1 MENEQLKK
9 LDETVKSLLSQ
20 IDEKV
25 AAGESRQAET
35 VKSLETKIDEAL
47 DAMRA
52 EVSKSLSA
60 FSLPGSAEE
69 THNGEKF
76 SFSRMFYGVA
86 TGDWSQSPLEHEV
99 SVQAREKAQKAMA
112 TSPDTAGGFL
122 IPTEVLLDQVIPLLY
137 SSSVAMTL
145 GARDLGGLRAI
156 PTTIP
161 RVSGGTTAYWVGE
174 GSTITASDMTLANIS
189 LSPKILAT
197 LTAFSDL
204 LGSVGVPSIDQ
215 MIREDMAMQ
224 AALKLDLAALKGTG
238 SGGEPTGILNTTGIG
253 TSAVTTSFGG
263 DTYDELLAM
272 RSTVRG
278 NNALTGSLGWVFANA
293 DFLALEQTS
302 DKTLSVQSVDTGV
315 TNVQPLQ
322 RRTLLETRGNDDYV
336 LGARAM
342 VSTQLTSGGTP
353 MEVIFGNW
361 QDLVV
366 ASWGGMRVDTTNAVG
381 FTTGQNHIRTM
392 QYVDIG
398 VRHAA
403 SFVTDDA

>member
-1 MENEQLKK
+1 MENTELKK
-9 LDETVKSLLSQ
+9 LDETVKSLLAQ

-35 VKSLETKIDEAL
+35 IKTLETKIDEAL

-69 THNGEKF
+69 THDGEKF

-86 TGDWSQSPLEHEV
+86 TGDWSQSGLEHEI
-99 SVQAREKAQKAMA
+99 SKAAREKAQKAMA

-137 SSSVAMTL
+137 SNSVTMTL

-238 SGGEPTGILNTTGIG
+238 SGGEPTGVMNTSGIG
-253 TSAVTTSFGG
+253 TSALDLSTSGAA
-263 DTYDELLAM
+263 YDDLLAM
-272 RSTVRG
+272 RSNVRG
-278 NNALTGSLGWVFANA
+278 NNALTGSLGWAFANA
-293 DFLALEQTS
+293 DFLLLEQYKDATAGS
-302 DKTLSVQSVDTGV
+302 TA
-315 TNVQPLQ
+315 NVQPTQ

-336 LGARAM
+336 LGSRAM
-342 VSTQLTSGGTP
+342 VSTQLTGGASP
-353 MEVIFGNW
+353 LEAIFGNW
-361 QDLVV
+361 ADLVV

-398 VRHAA
+398 VRHAESFCIA
-403 SFVTDDA
+403 S